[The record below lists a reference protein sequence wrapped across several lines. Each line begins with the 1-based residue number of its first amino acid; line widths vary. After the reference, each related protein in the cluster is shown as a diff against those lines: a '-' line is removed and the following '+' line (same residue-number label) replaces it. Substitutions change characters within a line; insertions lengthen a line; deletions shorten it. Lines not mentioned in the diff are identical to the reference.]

1 MIISCLQLN
10 ATVGDFKGNLA
21 KLEKAY
27 KKAVL
32 KGAELVLAPELFLVG
47 YPPRDLLSQV
57 GFLEASDAANERV
70 AEFVGEVPLVLGI
83 VTRNAPA
90 SGKAL
95 LNSVAVYESGKLI
108 KLCHKSLLPTYDVFD
123 EHRYF
128 EAATENVLWVWKGK
142 KIGLTI
148 CEDIWND
155 EDFWPEQLYRRDPVK
170 ELVAQGCE
178 LLINVSASPWQNGKE
193 RLRHDMLSKLAA
205 SEQLSIIQVNAVG
218 GNDELVFDGQS
229 MAFNR
234 QGQVLA
240 VGRSFEEDVLMVDT
254 DSKEVVEVVWPSEP
268 AHCFAALSLGLKD
281 YVTKCGFTKV
291 VLGLS
296 GGIDSAL
303 TAVLAVDALGPENV
317 LGVLMP
323 SRYSSQGSLD
333 DAKKLAD
340 KLEIE
345 YQTLPIE
352 SSYQSLLD
360 HLSPFIAG
368 TRPDMTEE
376 NLQSRIRGLTL
387 MAISNKT
394 GRLVL
399 TTGNKSE
406 LAVGYCTLYGDMCG
420 ALAVISDVSKTKV
433 YELAH
438 WINRRDEIIPEASIT
453 KEPSAEL
460 RENQKDQDSLPP
472 YVILDAILDLY
483 IIKGKSL
490 KDIVAA
496 GHEESLVRSI
506 LGKIDTSE
514 YKRRQAAPGIK
525 VTGKAFGVGRR
536 MPIAQQFRS

>member
-21 KLEKAY
+21 KLETAY

-47 YPPRDLLSQV
+47 YPPRDLLNQA
-57 GFLEASDAANERV
+57 GFLEASDSANERV
-70 AEFVGEVPLVLGI
+70 AEFVGEVPLAVGI
-83 VTRNAPA
+83 VTRKTSA

-95 LNSVAVYESGKLI
+95 MNSVGVYESGKLI
-108 KLCHKSLLPTYDVFD
+108 KLIHKSLLPTYDVFD

-128 EAATENVLWVWKGK
+128 EAATENVLWIWKGK

-155 EDFWPEQLYRRDPVK
+155 EDFWPEQLYRCDPVK

-178 LLINVSASPWQNGKE
+178 LLINVSASPWQSGKE

-205 SEQLSIIQVNAVG
+205 SEQLPIIQVNAVG

-254 DSKEVVEVVWPSEP
+254 ESKAVVEVVWPSEP

-345 YQTLPIE
+345 HQTLPIE
-352 SSYQSLLD
+352 SSYQALLD
-360 HLSPFIAG
+360 HLSPFVAG

-394 GRLVL
+394 GCLVL

-438 WINRRDEIIPEASIT
+438 WINRHDEIIPTATIT

-472 YVILDAILDLY
+472 YVILDAILELY
-483 IIKGKSL
+483 VIKGKSL

-496 GHEESLVRSI
+496 GHEESLVRGI

-525 VTGKAFGVGRR
+525 VTEKAFGVGRR
-536 MPIAQQFRS
+536 MPIAQRFEV